1 MKPPTVNVTRNVAP
15 TIDQIGTYIAVPG
28 TGHFAVNSFLIRSKV
43 PLLVDAGIATMQQP
57 WLAALETLID
67 PADLGW
73 IYLTHVDGDHIGC
86 LEALVQR
93 APKARIV
100 TTFLG
105 MSKLGFGRNISPHRF
120 FWLNPGQELDVGD
133 RKVLAVR
140 PPCYDAPETTMVFD
154 PLSRALLSSDYF
166 GAIVPTPVESADQV
180 PPGALRDG
188 QATWLSVDA
197 PWVRTVQPALL
208 EQAARAVLE
217 LGPAIV
223 LSSHLA
229 PARDMAQ
236 VLSTNVLAAPEA
248 PAFVPPDQSA
258 LEQML
263 AAMR

>member
-1 MKPPTVNVTRNVAP
+1 MKPPAVNFTRNVAP
-15 TIDQIGTYIAVPG
+15 TIDQIGTYIPVPG
-28 TGHFAVNSFLIRSKV
+28 MGHFAVNSFLIRSQTPV
-43 PLLVDAGIATMQQP
+43 LVDAGIVTMQQP
-57 WLAALETLID
+57 WLEALETLID

-73 IYLTHVDGDHIGC
+73 IYLTHVDADHVGC
-86 LEALVQR
+86 LEALARR

-105 MSKLGFGRNISPHRF
+105 MSKLGFGRSMSPDRF

-133 RKVLAVR
+133 RKLLALR

-154 PLSRALLSSDYF
+154 PVSRALFSSDYF

-180 PPGALRDG
+180 PPSALRDG
-188 QATWLSVDA
+188 QATWLAVDS
-197 PWVRTVQPALL
+197 PWIRTVQPALL

-217 LGPAIV
+217 LNPASV

-229 PARDMAQ
+229 PARNMAQ
-236 VLSTNVLAAPEA
+236 VLSANVLAAPQA
-248 PAFVPPDQSA
+248 PAFSPPDQLA